1 MARTP
6 LRMLTRRDLRERKGV
21 PWSRQRL
28 HEKIKNGEFPPPDG
42 KTTDDPQRAELVVRN
57 DSRPLAQRARAQDG
71 RRPRGRY
78 AACRADA
85 TAGGCMN

>member
-28 HEKIKNGEFPPPDG
+28 HEKIKLGEFPPPDG
-42 KTTDDPQRAELVVRN
+42 KTTDDSKAPNWWFETTVDRWLKE
-57 DSRPLAQRARAQDG
+57 RARKMDDAREAAT
-71 RRPRGRY
+71 RRAGLTPPPPE
-78 AACRADA
+78 AA
-85 TAGGCMN
+85 